1 MRNEAIL
8 GRGLRDLARRGGL
21 RGFTLI
27 ELMIVLIVLG
37 VLVGVAIPSYR
48 DYVVRANRSE
58 ARAALLELSQ
68 TLERCFTRFNR
79 YDHASCTLPGM
90 PMMTP
95 SRAYQVR
102 IPQRTQTAFVV
113 EAVPQ
118 GQQAARDT
126 LCGTFRINQAGLRTV
141 SGSGQPRDC
150 W

>member
-1 MRNEAIL
+1 MRSKVFAMSASPRSPMRRL
-8 GRGLRDLARRGGL
+8 G
-21 RGFTLI
+21 RGFTLV

-48 DYVVRANRSE
+48 DYVIRSNRSE
-58 ARAALLELSQ
+58 ARAALLELAQ

-79 YDHASCTLPGM
+79 YDHGSCTLPPM

-102 IPQRTQTAFVV
+102 ISNRTQTAFTI

-126 LCGTFRINQAGLRTV
+126 RCGTFRIDQAGQRTV
-141 SGSGQPRDC
+141 SGSGTPREC